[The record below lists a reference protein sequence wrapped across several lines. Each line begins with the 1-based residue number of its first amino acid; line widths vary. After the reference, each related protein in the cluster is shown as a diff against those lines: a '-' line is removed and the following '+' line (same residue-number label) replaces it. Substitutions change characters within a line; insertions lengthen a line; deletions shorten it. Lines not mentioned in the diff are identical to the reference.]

1 MIVLLLIINLIHL
14 IKLATSKQHLTLVQA
29 LLTALIVKMLMVPLL
44 VDVLNSSLHVQLS
57 TATL

>member
-29 LLTALIVKMLMVPLL
+29 LLTALIVKMLMGPLL

>member
-14 IKLATSKQHLTLVQA
+14 IKLAMSKQHLILVQA

>member
-29 LLTALIVKMLMVPLL
+29 LLTALIVKMLMVSLL

>member
-14 IKLATSKQHLTLVQA
+14 IKLATSKQHLTLVQS

-57 TATL
+57 TAAL